1 VIGTRLA
8 LAAILL
14 FTATSADAAK
24 LLRRGMD
31 SEVESLDP
39 EKGIAVYDIAVQ
51 QDLLEGLTV
60 LDMNRQPVPAAA
72 SSWEV
77 SADGLTYR
85 FHLRPD
91 GKWSNGDPVTAEDFV
106 YALRHGVDP
115 ATGAADPTAIRM
127 ILNAEDIIA
136 GREKD
141 VTKLGVEAADPLT
154 LVIRLKRRAIDLP
167 LKLADRAALPL
178 HRATVEKWGIE
189 WPKPGHFVGNGAF
202 VLKDW
207 VPQSSIILTKNP
219 LFHDAASVKLDEV
232 DYLVTDNQ
240 QAAEKR
246 WEAGELDIYDR
257 PLSQDLPRLRAAYPG
272 ELVSAPINS
281 RRFMTINMDRAP
293 LGTDLRLRQ
302 ALSLALDRETLASKV
317 LPDGALPAYS
327 IVPPVIAGYTSQY
340 AFFKDMSMAD
350 RLAQAKRLM
359 AEAGYGPDHPLKLTM
374 IYPTQ
379 DDYRRELAAASQMWK
394 EIGVDL
400 TLDNMQWQ
408 VFLAQLQQKNYDIG
422 ILGELGLADDLDN
435 AFQNYLSG
443 NATYNWP
450 GYKSAEFDA
459 DYANGLVAATQAESF
474 ADFAAA
480 ERRMMD
486 DMPEIPVTFQV
497 SNVLLHKRVIG
508 WRAEVLF
515 PLSRWLDV
523 KDTNS

>member
-1 VIGTRLA
+1 MIPPRLA
-8 LAAILL
+8 LAALLL
-14 FTATSADAAK
+14 FTATGADAAK
-24 LLRRGMD
+24 LLRRCLD

-39 EKGIAVYDIAVQ
+39 QKGIATYDIGVQ

-60 LDMNRQPVPAAA
+60 LDMTRQPVPGAAA
-72 SSWEV
+72 SWDI
-77 SADGLTYR
+77 SADGQTYR

-91 GKWSNGDPVTAEDFV
+91 GKWSNGDPVTAADFV
-106 YALRHGVDP
+106 YALRRGVDP

-127 ILNAEDIIA
+127 IVNAEEIIA

-154 LVIRLKRRAIDLP
+154 LIIHLKRRAIDLP
-167 LKLADRAALPL
+167 LKLTDRAALPL
-178 HRATVEKWGIE
+178 HRATIEKWGSE
-189 WPKPGHFVGNGAF
+189 WPKPGHFIGNGAF

-207 VPQSSIILTKNP
+207 VPQSSITLVKNP
-219 LFHDAASVKLDEV
+219 LFHDAGAVKLDEV
-232 DYLVTDNQ
+232 DFVLTDNQ
-240 QAAEKR
+240 QTAEKR
-246 WEAGELDIYDR
+246 WEAGELDVYDR
-257 PLSQDLPRLRAAYPG
+257 PVVQDLARLRAAYPG

-281 RRFMTINMDRAP
+281 RRFITINMNRAP

-317 LPDGALPAYS
+317 LPDGAFPAYS
-327 IVPPVIAGYTSQY
+327 IVPPVIAGYTGQP
-340 AFFKDMSMAD
+340 AFFKDMSMTE
-350 RLAQAKRLM
+350 RLVQAKRLM

-379 DDYRRELAAASQMWK
+379 DDYRRELAAATQMWK
-394 EIGVDL
+394 EIGVEL

-408 VFLAQLQQKNYDIG
+408 VFLSQVQQKNYDIG

-435 AFQNYLSG
+435 AFQNYLSD
-443 NATYNWP
+443 NPTYNWP

-459 DYANGLVAATQAESF
+459 DYAKGLVAATQAESF
-474 ADFAAA
+474 AAFAAA

-486 DMPEIPVTFQV
+486 DMPEIPVTFPV

-508 WRAEVLF
+508 WRAEVLY

-523 KDTNS
+523 KDSNS